1 MSKIGIIIRK
11 EYTTR
16 VVKKSF
22 ILMTFLT
29 PLLFV
34 AIIILPTW
42 IATLQDGTE
51 KNIIVVDRTDL
62 YKDVLKSNDIYTFK
76 FVDKPID
83 EVREE
88 NKENSDFTALLVISD
103 DLSKNPKA
111 ATLYSEKQL
120 SVELKS
126 YISSILSKEVEEQK
140 LAAYNIPNLKEMI
153 ENSETHI
160 DIPTIKWGSDGEE
173 KEASA
178 EMALI
183 IGMVSAFLIYMFI
196 IMYGAQVMNGVMQEK
211 TNRIV
216 EVIISSV
223 RPFDLMAGKIIGIAL
238 VGLTQ
243 FFMWVL
249 LSLILIS
256 AGSLFL
262 SGSIDISAMNEL
274 NQMNIQ
280 GIDVNEMEG
289 EAMEFIKMIT
299 SFNWLQIGILFIVY
313 FLGGYLLYASL
324 FAAIGSAV
332 DNETD
337 ANQFTL
343 PITLPII
350 LAIFA
355 ALYSVRSPESSFA
368 FWFSMIP
375 FTSPVVM
382 MVRLPF
388 DVSAWE
394 IILSIVILILSFI
407 GTTWIAGKIYRTGIL
422 MYGKKVTWKE
432 LWKWIKVK

>member
-34 AIIILPTW
+34 GIIILPTW
-42 IATLQDGTE
+42 ISSLQDSTK
-51 KNIIVVDRTDL
+51 KNIVVVDRTEM
-62 YKDVLKSNDIYTFK
+62 YKDVLKSNDIYTFE
-76 FVDKPID
+76 FVDKPV
-83 EVREE
+83 EQVRED
-88 NKENSDFTALLVISD
+88 NKENKDFTALLVITE
-103 DLSKNPKA
+103 DLANNPKA
-111 ATLYSEKQL
+111 VTLYSEKQL
-120 SVELKS
+120 NVELKS
-126 YISSILSKEVEEQK
+126 YISNILSKEVEEQK
-140 LAAYNIPNLKEMI
+140 LAAYNIPDLKKMI
-153 ENSETHI
+153 EDSQTYI
-160 DIPTIKWGSDGEE
+160 DIPTIKWGTDGEE
-173 KEASA
+173 TEASA

-183 IGMVSAFLIYMFI
+183 IGMVAAMLIYMFI
-196 IMYGAQVMNGVMQEK
+196 IMYGTQVMNGVMQEK

-223 RPFDLMAGKIIGIAL
+223 KPFDLMAGKIIGIAL

-243 FFMWVL
+243 FLMWVILTFIL
-249 LSLILIS
+249 LAI
-256 AGSLFL
+256 GSLFL
-262 SGSIDISAMNEL
+262 SGSIDMSAINDLSQMQGMDMNE
-274 NQMNIQ
+274 I
-280 GIDVNEMEG
+280 EG
-289 EAMEFIKMIT
+289 TAMEFMKMIT
-299 SFNWLQIGILFIVY
+299 SFNWLQIGILFVVY

-350 LAIFA
+350 FAIFA
-355 ALYSVRSPESSFA
+355 ALYSVKSPESSFA
-368 FWFSMIP
+368 FWFSIIP

-388 DVSAWE
+388 DVPGWE
-394 IILSIVILILSFI
+394 IAVSIIVLVLSFI
-407 GTTWIAGKIYRTGIL
+407 GTTWVAGKIYRTGIL
-422 MYGKKVTWKE
+422 MYGKKITWKE
-432 LWKWIKVK
+432 LWKWIRY

>member
-1 MSKIGIIIRK
+1 MSKIGLIIHK
-11 EYTTR
+11 EYKTR

-34 AIIILPTW
+34 GIIILPTW
-42 IATLQDGTE
+42 IATLQDNTE
-51 KNIIVVDRTDL
+51 KHIVVIDRTNL
-62 YKDVLKSNDIYTFK
+62 YKDIFVNNDIYTFD
-76 FVDKPID
+76 FVDEPI
-83 EVREE
+83 EEIREE
-88 NKENSDFTALLVISD
+88 TSKNKEFTALLSITD

-111 ATLYSEKQL
+111 ATIYSEKQIN
-120 SVELKS
+120 VELKS
-126 YISSILSKEVEEQK
+126 YISSLLNKQVEEQK

-153 ENSETHI
+153 EESQTNLEIS
-160 DIPTIKWGSDGEE
+160 TIKWGIDGEE

-183 IGMVSAFLIYMFI
+183 IGMVAAMLIYMFI
-196 IMYGAQVMNGVMQEK
+196 IMYGTQVMNGVMQEK
-211 TNRIV
+211 SNRIV

-223 RPFDLMAGKIIGIAL
+223 RPFELMMGKIIGIAL

-243 FFMWVL
+243 FLMWVVITLIL
-249 LSLILIS
+249 LSV
-256 AGSLFL
+256 GSLFIG
-262 SGSIDISAMNEL
+262 SGLDMSSMNEL
-274 NQMNIQ
+274 SQMQ
-280 GIDVNEMEG
+280 GVSMSDA
-289 EAMEFIKMIT
+289 EAMATDIYKMLS
-299 SFNWLQIGILFIVY
+299 SFNWIQIGILFVVY

-324 FAAIGSAV
+324 FAAIGSSV

-337 ANQFTL
+337 ANQFTM

-350 LAIFA
+350 LSIFA
-355 ALYSVRSPESSFA
+355 ALYSVRSPESSFS
-368 FWFSMIP
+368 FWFSIIP

-388 DVSAWE
+388 DVAAWE
-394 IILSIVILILSFI
+394 IILSIAVLILSFI

-432 LWKWIKVK
+432 LWKWTKY

>member
-1 MSKIGIIIRK
+1 MSKIGIIIQR
-11 EYTTR
+11 EYKTR

-34 AIIILPTW
+34 GIIILPTW
-42 IATLQDGTE
+42 LTTLQDSTE
-51 KNIIVVDRTDL
+51 KHIVVVDRTNL
-62 YKDVLKSNDIYTFK
+62 YKDVLVSNDIYTFD
-76 FVDKPID
+76 FVDRPVD
-83 EVREE
+83 EVRSSSQGD
-88 NKENSDFTALLVISD
+88 KEFTALLYISD
-103 DLSKNPKA
+103 DLAKNPKA

-120 SVELKS
+120 NVELKS
-126 YISSILSKEVEEQK
+126 YISSTLSKSVEEQK
-140 LAAYNIPNLKEMI
+140 LASYNIPDIKEMI
-153 ENSETHI
+153 EDSKANLE
-160 DIPTIKWGSDGEE
+160 IPMIKWGADGEE

-183 IGMVSAFLIYMFI
+183 IGMVAAMLIYMFI
-196 IMYGAQVMNGVMQEK
+196 IMYGTQVMNGVMQEK

-216 EVIISSV
+216 EVIVSSV
-223 RPFDLMAGKIIGIAL
+223 RPFDLMCGKIIGIAL

-243 FFMWVL
+243 FLLWVVL
-249 LSLILIS
+249 TLILLLV
-256 AGSLFL
+256 GGLFVSGTIDLAAFNDL
-262 SGSIDISAMNEL
+262 SQINGLAM
-274 NQMNIQ
+274 
-280 GIDVNEMEG
+280 G
-289 EAMEFIKMIT
+289 EAEQMAADFYKIIIP
-299 SFNWLQIGILFIVY
+299 FNWVKIGILFVVY

-355 ALYSVRSPESSFA
+355 AIYSVRSPESSFA
-368 FWFSMIP
+368 FWCSIIP

-388 DVSAWE
+388 DVPGWE
-394 IILSIVILILSFI
+394 IAASICILVLSFI
-407 GTTWIAGKIYRTGIL
+407 GTTWLAGKIYRTGIL
-422 MYGKKVTWKE
+422 MYGKKISWRE
-432 LWKWIKVK
+432 MWKWVKYK

>member
-1 MSKIGIIIRK
+1 MSKIGLIIKK

-34 AIIILPTW
+34 GIIILPTW
-42 IATLQDGTE
+42 IANLQDST
-51 KNIIVVDRTDL
+51 KKHVIVVDRTNM
-62 YKDVLKSNDIYTFK
+62 YHEVLKSNDIYTFD
-76 FVDKPID
+76 FVNGSVEQI
-83 EVREE
+83 RETNTN
-88 NKENSDFTALLVISD
+88 NKDFTALLVISD
-103 DLSKNPKA
+103 DLSRNPKA

-120 SVELKS
+120 NVELKS
-126 YISSILSKEVEEQK
+126 YISSLLSKQVEEQK
-140 LAAYNIPNLKEMI
+140 LAAYNIPDLKEMI
-153 ENSETHI
+153 QDSKADLEIS
-160 DIPTIKWGSDGEE
+160 TIKWGTDGEE

-183 IGMVSAFLIYMFI
+183 IGMVAAMLIYMFI
-196 IMYGAQVMNGVMQEK
+196 IMYGTQVMNGVMQEK
-211 TNRIV
+211 ANRIV
-216 EVIISSV
+216 EVIVSSV
-223 RPFDLMAGKIIGIAL
+223 RPFELMMGKIIGIAL

-243 FFMWVL
+243 FLMWVVLTFIL
-249 LSLILIS
+249 LTI
-256 AGSLFL
+256 GSLFMN
-262 SGSIDISAMNEL
+262 GSLDMSAINDLSAM
-274 NQMNIQ
+274 Q
-280 GIDVNEMEG
+280 GISISEVENMTTD
-289 EAMEFIKMIT
+289 FYKMIS
-299 SFNWLQIGILFIVY
+299 SFNWLQIGILFVIY

-324 FAAIGSAV
+324 FAAIGSSV

-350 LAIFA
+350 LSIFV

-368 FWFSMIP
+368 FWFSIIP

-388 DVSAWE
+388 DVPTWE
-394 IILSIVILILSFI
+394 IILSIAVLILSFM
-407 GTTWIAGKIYRTGIL
+407 GTTWVAGKIYRTGIL

-432 LWKWIKVK
+432 MWKWIKY

>member
-1 MSKIGIIIRK
+1 MSKIGLIINK
-11 EYTTR
+11 EYKTR

-34 AIIILPTW
+34 GIIVLPTW
-42 IATLQDGTE
+42 IATLQDSTE
-51 KNIIVVDRTDL
+51 KHIVVIDRANM
-62 YKDVLKSNDIYTFK
+62 YKDVLVSNDIYTFD
-76 FVDKPID
+76 FVDKPVENVRD
-83 EVREE
+83 ENAK
-88 NKENSDFTALLVISD
+88 NKDFTALLVISD

-111 ATLYSEKQL
+111 ATIYSEKQL
-120 SVELKS
+120 NVELKS
-126 YISSILSKEVEEQK
+126 HISNLLSKQVEEQK

-153 ENSETHI
+153 ENSKAEL
-160 DIPTIKWGSDGEE
+160 DIATIKWGDDGEE

-178 EMALI
+178 EMALV
-183 IGMVSAFLIYMFI
+183 IGMVAAMLIYMFI
-196 IMYGAQVMNGVMQEK
+196 IMYGTQVMNGVMQEK
-211 TNRIV
+211 ANRIV

-223 RPFDLMAGKIIGIAL
+223 RPFELMMGKIIGIAL

-243 FFMWVL
+243 FLMWVVL
-249 LSLILIS
+249 TFIMLSV
-256 AGSLFL
+256 GSLFI
-262 SGSIDISAMNEL
+262 SGSLDISAIMEL
-274 NQMNIQ
+274 NQMS
-280 GIDVNEMEG
+280 GMSMSEMEMQ
-289 EAMEFIKMIT
+289 AANLMKMLS
-299 SFNWLQIGILFIVY
+299 SFNWLQIGILFVIY

-324 FAAIGSAV
+324 FAAIGSSV

-368 FWFSMIP
+368 FWFSIIP

-388 DVSAWE
+388 DVAVWE
-394 IILSIVILILSFI
+394 IALSIGVLILSFI
-407 GTTWIAGKIYRTGIL
+407 GTTWLAGKIYRTGIL
-422 MYGKKVTWKE
+422 MYGKKTTWKE
-432 LWKWIKVK
+432 LWKWIRF